1 MSLWTLIPLLVFGYL
16 IGIFPAGLLFVVCSQ
31 KTTEK
36 LKEEEW
42 FEGYVFGAI
51 LWPVVLPVST
61 VVFIIM
67 NVGVWVSHAGAVYS
81 EFLEVAHRKV
91 HAKRNQRVAS

>member
-1 MSLWTLIPLLVFGYL
+1 MTLWTLIPLLVLGYL
-16 IGIFPAGLLFVVCSQ
+16 IGIFPVGLLFVVCSQ

-42 FEGYVFGAI
+42 FEGYVFGAV
-51 LWPVVLPVST
+51 LWPVVLPASA

-67 NVGVWVSHAGAVYS
+67 RVSHAGAVYS
-81 EFLEVAHRKV
+81 EFLEAAHRKV
-91 HAKRNQRVAS
+91 HVKRNQRVAS